1 MGLAFDFGGNW
12 QAFSKARVDSDR
24 LKQATQ
30 SLNALLGPGN
40 LDGRSFLD
48 VGCGS
53 GLFAIAAAQQG
64 ATQAVAFDISLRAV
78 TAAQN
83 NLFKLADQLGDRPT
97 PHFCVADALSPPFQQ
112 EEARF
117 DVVYAWGS
125 LHHSGALWRALV
137 TTAQMVSAT
146 DGLLVVAIY
155 NWHWTSWLWR
165 IVKRVYNVVPALVQ
179 RVLNVAFAVLI
190 YAAVLAFL
198 QSDPLRKER
207 GMDFWYD
214 VIDWIGGYPY
224 EYASVTE
231 VTAFLEA
238 LGFQLESVRFPR
250 AATGNNEYIF
260 RRTTN
265 PSSTDRS
272 AASTSL

>member
-1 MGLAFDFGGNW
+1 M
-12 QAFSKARVDSDR
+12 
-24 LKQATQ
+24 
-30 SLNALLGPGN
+30 
-40 LDGRSFLD
+40 
-48 VGCGS
+48 
-53 GLFAIAAAQQG
+53 I
-64 ATQAVAFDISLRAV
+64 
-78 TAAQN
+78 
-83 NLFKLADQLGDRPT
+83 KLANQLADGPT
-97 PHFCVADALSPPFQQ
+97 PHFCVADALSPPFQ
-112 EEARF
+112 EEKARF

-125 LHHSGALWRALV
+125 LHHSGALWQALA
-137 TTAQMVSAT
+137 TTAQMVSPT
-146 DGLLVVAIY
+146 DGRLVVAIY
-155 NWHWTSWLWR
+155 NRQWTSWLWR

-179 RVLNVAFAVLI
+179 RVLNAAFAVLI
-190 YAAVLAFL
+190 YAALLVFL
-198 QSDPLRKER
+198 RSDPLRKER

-231 VTAFLEA
+231 VTAFLEM

-250 AATGNNEYIF
+250 VATGNNEYIF